1 MPTCLFCK
9 IVAGQIPAARVHE
22 TPDVIAFKDINPQA
36 PHHYLVIPRKHV
48 EAVKDLADADQAL
61 AGALLLGA
69 RDVARKQS
77 LSTYRVVV
85 NTGPDAGQT
94 VFHIH
99 VHVLGGRSFDW
110 PPG

>member
-1 MPTCLFCK
+1 MSSCLFCK
-9 IVAGQIPAARVHE
+9 IVAGQIPSARVHE
-22 TPDVIAFKDINPQA
+22 TPDLIAFKDINAQA

-48 EAVKDLADADQAL
+48 EAVKDLSDADQAL

-69 RDVARKQS
+69 RDVAKKQG
-77 LSTYRVVV
+77 LSTYRLVV

-99 VHVLGGRSFDW
+99 VHVLGGRAFGW